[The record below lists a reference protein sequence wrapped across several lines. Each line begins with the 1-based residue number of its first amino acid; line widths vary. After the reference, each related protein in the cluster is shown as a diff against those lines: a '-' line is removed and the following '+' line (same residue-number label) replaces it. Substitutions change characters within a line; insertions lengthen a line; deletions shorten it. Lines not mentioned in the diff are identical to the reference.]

1 MTNRRDFLKAS
12 AAIAAVTGARAAFG
26 QPAGVTYLPPP
37 SSDTTID
44 DLALEALNA
53 AQAAGATYADARI
66 GRYRRQFVATREHNV
81 TGVAV
86 TRDEA
91 VGRDGAV
98 PFGYLYNGAHL
109 ISAARPGVLHVIHG
123 HAGGTEELIG
133 RLFAHWNKRM
143 AHAIGRR

>member
-81 TGVAV
+81 TGV
-86 TRDEA
+86 
-91 VGRDGAV
+91 G
-98 PFGYLYNGAHL
+98 
-109 ISAARPGVLHVIHG
+109 
-123 HAGGTEELIG
+123 
-133 RLFAHWNKRM
+133 
-143 AHAIGRR
+143 